1 MIELQPL
8 ASRAAMAGIAHER
21 APAPIALPYS
31 ALDCGGDM
39 PGVARRGCGLARPRL
54 RSRRKLAFLELADER
69 VERPVQHLDDV
80 ARRNLMAEQV
90 LRWGDSGFTFGRC
103 SIGDGTSG
111 TGGASSSS
119 ESCSPELTIGRT
131 ANRSC

>member
-90 LRWGDSGFTFGRC
+90 LRSAQLVMHAFTHRELQRVALGRQRLHFRTLLDWGR
-103 SIGDGTSG
+103 
-111 TGGASSSS
+111 
-119 ESCSPELTIGRT
+119 
-131 ANRSC
+131 